1 LALFRA
7 RFVARLHLERQ
18 MAPTPPLDA
27 LLENATWLRNLARQ
41 MLADRGLAEDVVQET
56 WMAALQRP
64 PSEGSWRPWL
74 ASVLRNFA
82 RQRVRSENARARRE
96 QSVARREVL
105 PSADETVARAE
116 LHARLVQAVLALE
129 EPYRS
134 TLLWR
139 YFEGLS
145 AEQIAQ
151 RARIEPATVRS
162 RVARARE
169 RLRETLKHQNG
180 EPPERWLAGVLPLGT
195 RLVEVNA
202 GAATLAGVGGLLM
215 GAKWVAAALV
225 VALGATAVW
234 LWRSRDSG
242 AEATPT
248 ASVAATAKPNAD
260 ASTPEAGQEREF
272 DEQARALVGATA
284 QAESAASAAPSLV
297 WRGVVLSEDGRRPIP
312 GALVAYRKVPG
323 EDLNTLGIEDPSQAL
338 RTDAEGRFALPSSA
352 NKEDGLWFEAE
363 QHFPLALGPADLP
376 RTNDAPLDVVL
387 APLGRLEVEFVDER
401 GAPVEGVELAYS
413 IDVNRG
419 SLEHMWAFRRIE
431 KAGRSDAA
439 GLVVL
444 PPLPCGMPIDLRSGG
459 EARSEYFGSTHVDP
473 TLRTLRHR
481 IVWRRDARIVGRLLD
496 VGGAPAAG
504 RRVAWQRFP
513 LDYHELSEVRSGTEG
528 RFEFVGVPAQLG
540 ELRLD
545 LPGFTPLEFAP
556 AAGQTHDVGDLVLPE
571 LRELSGRLT
580 ARTPLNDA
588 LLSGVELRL
597 YRGGVALR
605 GLGSPSDSLRIA
617 NGLFT
622 TRITDGPLELVV
634 TRGGF
639 YHGGVERPRE
649 VLARVALAEPRT
661 DLSVPIDTQL
671 GSLEVDLDASV
682 VVQDDA
688 LPQLSL
694 RSSASENSSKATTTH
709 FGAMVS
715 ERVARF
721 DLLPTGRSTAWMQLD
736 AQHSGLLGELDLG
749 AGVVAR
755 AKLNSAQT
763 HRLRVR
769 VRNASGLG
777 LANASAQ
784 LQGGSTRL
792 SEISDASGV
801 LEFTGLEAGV
811 YSLEV
816 RHGDAGAEELE
827 AVDVLEPVANVEVTL
842 AGFASLRGRV
852 REGGVPVV
860 GLSIDAQPSGS
871 NDSYNSITDAEGRF
885 SFERL
890 PTCTL
895 RVWAQGKFVDVHTF
909 RAGEQREVE
918 LELEAPR
925 TLEITRNGVVLTDLS
940 AVRAAPLERSN
951 ANHTPWS
958 TSVING
964 GEVRMVVPTGRVLF
978 EVCPAR
984 GGSNFSLLALTSS
997 VGSRVELAPHTL
1009 HLDTAQPWSGP
1020 LPRATLLSIDGR
1032 EISSMWARPID
1043 LVVELDEQGRVRV
1056 PCLPIGA
1063 RIELSGFDLSGARR
1077 SETVDI
1083 QGPSRVRW

>member
-1 LALFRA
+1 
-7 RFVARLHLERQ
+7 

-27 LLENATWLRNLARQ
+27 LLENAIWLRNLARQ

-82 RQRVRSENARARRE
+82 RQRVRSESARARRE
-96 QSVARREVL
+96 QAVARRDVL

-169 RLRETLKHQNG
+169 RLRETLTDENG
-180 EPPERWLAGVLPLGT
+180 EPPERWLAGLLPLGT

-202 GAATLAGVGGLLM
+202 GAAALAGIGGLLM
-215 GAKWVAAALV
+215 GAKWAVAALV
-225 VALGATAVW
+225 IALGATAVW
-234 LWRSRDSG
+234 LWRSDDSS
-242 AEATPT
+242 AAATPT
-248 ASVAATAKPNAD
+248 ASSVVNTD
-260 ASTPEAGQEREF
+260 ASSNESVAEPAPALEQDVEARSLVSAA
-272 DEQARALVGATA
+272 EQAGSATN
-284 QAESAASAAPSLV
+284 AAPTLV
-297 WRGVVLSEDGRRPIP
+297 WSGVVLSEADRRPIP
-312 GALVAYRKVPG
+312 DARVAYREVD
-323 EDLNTLGIEDPSQAL
+323 ENTLDAAGVADPSRAL
-338 RTDAEGRFALPSSA
+338 RTDSQGRFELPRSA
-352 NKEDGLWFEAE
+352 NKAHGLWFEADE
-363 QHFPLALGPADLP
+363 HFPFALGPADLP
-376 RTNDAPLDVVL
+376 QTNGTPLEIVL
-387 APLGRLEVEFVDER
+387 APMGKLEVEFVDER

-419 SLEHMWAFRRIE
+419 SLEHMWAFRRIL

-439 GLVVL
+439 GLVSL
-444 PPLPCGMPIDLRSGG
+444 PPVPCGMPIDLRSGG
-459 EARSEYFGSTHVDP
+459 EAGKSEYFGAVHIDP
-473 TLRTLRHR
+473 ARRELRHR
-481 IVWRRDARIVGRLLD
+481 IAWRRDARIVGRLLD
-496 VGGAPAAG
+496 ESGAPAVG
-504 RRVAWQRFP
+504 RRVGWQRFP
-513 LDYHELSEVRSGTEG
+513 LDYRELSEVRSGPDG
-528 RFEFVGVPAQLG
+528 RFAFVGVPAQVG

-545 LPGFTPLEFAP
+545 LPGFTPLELAP
-556 AAGQTHDVGDLVLPE
+556 AAGQTHDVGDLVLPA

-580 ARTPLNDA
+580 ARTALSDA

-597 YRGGVALR
+597 YRSGAVVR
-605 GLGSPSDSLRIA
+605 GLGSPSDSLPLVGGA
-617 NGLFT
+617 FT
-622 TRITDGPLELVV
+622 TRVTDGPLELVV

-649 VLARVALAEPRT
+649 VLARVALPEPRS

-671 GSLEVDLDASV
+671 GSLEVEFDASTV
-682 VVQDDA
+682 
-688 LPQLSL
+688 LSDGAQPRITL
-694 RSSASENSSKATTTH
+694 RSSTSDLPNETTNAH
-709 FGAMVS
+709 FGTPPREGV
-715 ERVARF
+715 VRF
-721 DLLPTGRSTAWMQLD
+721 DLLPAGRFTAWMRLD
-736 AQHSGLLGELDLG
+736 SAHSGLLGEIEVS
-749 AGVVAR
+749 AGGVAQAALR
-755 AKLNSAQT
+755 KLQA

-769 VRNASGLG
+769 VRDAQGVALEGASVELH
-777 LANASAQ
+777 
-784 LQGGSTRL
+784 GGSTRPR
-792 SEISDASGV
+792 EVSDANGQ
-801 LEFTGLEAGV
+801 LEFAGLAAGV

-816 RHGDAGAEELE
+816 RHGDAGAERLD
-827 AVDVLEPVANVEVTL
+827 AVEVLEPLSSVEVTL
-842 AGFASLRGRV
+842 AGFASLRGRI
-852 REGGVPVV
+852 REGGVPVA

-885 SFERL
+885 AFERL

-940 AVRAAPLERSN
+940 AVRATALEQASAER
-951 ANHTPWS
+951 TPWR
-958 TSVING
+958 TSVIDG
-964 GEVRMVVPTGRVLF
+964 SEVRIVVPSGRVLF
-978 EVCPAR
+978 EVCRAR
-984 GGSNFSLLALTSS
+984 GGSNLSYLALTSS
-997 VGSRVELAPHTL
+997 VGSRVELAPHSL

-1032 EISSMWARPID
+1032 EIASMWARPID
-1043 LVVELDEQGRVRV
+1043 LVVELDEHGQAVV
-1056 PCLPIGA
+1056 PCLPAGA
-1063 RIELSGFDLSGARR
+1063 RIEVSGFDLSGARR
-1077 SETVDI
+1077 SETVDV
-1083 QGPSRVRW
+1083 QGPRRLRW

>member
-1 LALFRA
+1 
-7 RFVARLHLERQ
+7 

-82 RQRVRSENARARRE
+82 RQRVRSEAARTRRE
-96 QSVARREVL
+96 HTVARREVL

-169 RLRETLKHQNG
+169 RLRETLTHQGG
-180 EPPERWLAGVLPLGT
+180 EPPERWLAGLLPLGT

-202 GAATLAGVGGLLM
+202 GAATLAGIGGLLM
-215 GAKWVAAALV
+215 GAKWAAAALV
-225 VALGATAVW
+225 VALGATAFW
-234 LWRSRDSG
+234 LWRSDDSS
-242 AEATPT
+242 AAATPT
-248 ASVAATAKPNAD
+248 ATAASTSNTSANPSAPESTSPLEHDDEARSLVSAAQQAAD
-260 ASTPEAGQEREF
+260 ATN
-272 DEQARALVGATA
+272 
-284 QAESAASAAPSLV
+284 AAPALV
-297 WRGVVLSEDGRRPIP
+297 WRGVVLSEADRRPISD
-312 GALVAYRKVPG
+312 ARVAYREVTQ
-323 EDLNTLGIEDPSQAL
+323 DTLDTAGLADPSQAL
-338 RTDAEGRFALPSSA
+338 RTDSEGRFELPRST
-352 NKEDGLWFEAE
+352 NKQLGLWFEADD
-363 QHFPLALGPADLP
+363 HFPLALGPGDLP
-376 RTNDAPLDVVL
+376 QTNGTPLEIVL
-387 APLGRLEVEFVDER
+387 APMGMLEVEFVDER

-413 IDVNRG
+413 INVNRG
-419 SLEHMWAFRRIE
+419 SLEHMWAFRRIL

-439 GLVVL
+439 GLVSL
-444 PPLPCGMPIDLRSGG
+444 PPVPCGMPIDLRSGG
-459 EARSEYFGSTHVDP
+459 EARSEYFGSTHIDP
-473 TLRTLRHR
+473 AQRTLRHR

-496 VGGAPAAG
+496 ESGAPAAG

-513 LDYHELSEVRSGTEG
+513 LDYHPLVEVRSGSDG
-528 RFEFVGVPAQLG
+528 RFEFTGVPARLG

-545 LPGFTPLEFAP
+545 LQGFAPLEIAP
-556 AAGQTHDVGDLVLPE
+556 AAGQTHDVGDLVLPA

-580 ARTPLNDA
+580 ARIPLSDA

-597 YRGGVALR
+597 YRAGAVVR
-605 GLGSPSDSLRIA
+605 GLGSPSDSLPIH
-617 NGLFT
+617 GGTFS

-639 YHGGVERPRE
+639 YHSGIERPRE
-649 VLARVALAEPRT
+649 VLARVVLAEPRS

-671 GSLEVDLDASV
+671 GSLEVDLDASI

-688 LPQLSL
+688 LPQLAL
-694 RSSASENSSKATTTH
+694 RSSASADSSQATTTH

-721 DLLPTGRSTAWMQLD
+721 ELLPTGRYTAWMQLD
-736 AQHSGLLGELDLG
+736 SEHSGLIGELELG
-749 AGVVAR
+749 AGAVAR
-755 AKLNSAQT
+755 AKLNSTQT

-769 VRNASGLG
+769 VRDASGLA

-784 LQGGSTRL
+784 LQGGTTRR
-792 SEISDASGV
+792 SEMSDASGA
-801 LEFTGLEAGV
+801 LEFTGLDAGV

-827 AVDVLEPVANVEVTL
+827 AVEVLEPLANVEVTL

-860 GLSIDAQPSGS
+860 GLSIDAQPSGA
-871 NDSYNSITDAEGRF
+871 NESYNSITDAEGRF

-925 TLEITRNGVVLTDLS
+925 TLEITRDGVVLTDLS
-940 AVRAAPLERSN
+940 AVRATALEQASAER
-951 ANHTPWS
+951 TPWRTS
-958 TSVING
+958 TIEGS
-964 GEVRMVVPTGRVLF
+964 EVRIVVPAGRVLF
-978 EVCPAR
+978 EVCRAR
-984 GGSNFSLLALTSS
+984 GGSNFSHLALTTS
-997 VGSRVELAPHTL
+997 VGSRVELAPNTL

-1032 EISSMWARPID
+1032 EIASMWARPID
-1043 LVVELDEQGRVRV
+1043 LVVELDEQGQVRV
-1056 PCLPIGA
+1056 PCLPVGA
-1063 RIELSGFDLSGARR
+1063 RIELSGFDLSGAPR

-1083 QGPSRVRW
+1083 HGPSRVRW

>member
-1 LALFRA
+1 
-7 RFVARLHLERQ
+7 

-82 RQRVRSENARARRE
+82 RQRVRSEAARTRRE
-96 QSVARREVL
+96 HTVARREVL

-169 RLRETLKHQNG
+169 RLRETLTHQGG
-180 EPPERWLAGVLPLGT
+180 EPPERWLAGLLPLGT

-202 GAATLAGVGGLLM
+202 GAATLAGIGGLLM
-215 GAKWVAAALV
+215 GAKWAAAALV
-225 VALGATAVW
+225 VALGATAFW
-234 LWRSRDSG
+234 LWGSDDSS
-242 AEATPT
+242 AAATPT
-248 ASVAATAKPNAD
+248 ATAASTSNTSANPSAPESTPPLEHDDEARSLVSAAQQAAD
-260 ASTPEAGQEREF
+260 ATN
-272 DEQARALVGATA
+272 
-284 QAESAASAAPSLV
+284 ASPALV
-297 WRGVVLSEDGRRPIP
+297 WRGVVLSEADRRPISD
-312 GALVAYRKVPG
+312 ARVAYREVT
-323 EDLNTLGIEDPSQAL
+323 EDTLDTAGLADPSQAL
-338 RTDAEGRFALPSSA
+338 RTDSEGRFELPRST
-352 NKEDGLWFEAE
+352 NKQLGLWFEADE
-363 QHFPLALGPADLP
+363 HFPLALGPGDLP
-376 RTNDAPLDVVL
+376 QTNGTPLEIVL
-387 APLGRLEVEFVDER
+387 APMGMLEVEFVDER

-413 IDVNRG
+413 INVNRG
-419 SLEHMWAFRRIE
+419 SLEHMWAFRRIL

-439 GLVVL
+439 GLVSL
-444 PPLPCGMPIDLRSGG
+444 PPVPCGMPIDLRSGG
-459 EARSEYFGSTHVDP
+459 EARSEYFGSTHIDP
-473 TLRTLRHR
+473 AQRTLRHR

-496 VGGAPAAG
+496 ESGAPAAG

-513 LDYHELSEVRSGTEG
+513 LDYHPLVEVRSGSDG
-528 RFEFVGVPAQLG
+528 RFEFTGVPAKLG

-545 LPGFTPLEFAP
+545 LQGFAPLEIAP
-556 AAGQTHDVGDLVLPE
+556 AAGQTHDVGDLVLPA

-580 ARTPLNDA
+580 ARIPLSDA

-597 YRGGVALR
+597 YRAGAVVR
-605 GLGSPSDSLRIA
+605 GLGSPSDSLPIH
-617 NGLFT
+617 GGTFS

-639 YHGGVERPRE
+639 YHSGIERPRE
-649 VLARVALAEPRT
+649 VLARIALAEPRT

-671 GSLEVDLDASV
+671 GSLEVEFDAGAIAP
-682 VVQDDA
+682 DHA
-688 LPQLSL
+688 RPELTL
-694 RSSASENSSKATTTH
+694 RSIASGDARETTTAQL
-709 FGAMVS
+709 GAFAS
-715 ERVARF
+715 DGVARF
-721 DLLPTGRSTAWMQLD
+721 ELLPTGRFTAWMRLD
-736 AQHSGLLGELDLG
+736 SARSGLLGELEVSAGGVTQVKLG
-749 AGVVAR
+749 A
-755 AKLNSAQT
+755 AQT

-769 VRNASGLG
+769 VRDANGLG
-777 LANASAQ
+777 LASASVE
-784 LQGGSTRL
+784 LRGGVTRAR
-792 SEISDASGV
+792 EVSDANGV
-801 LEFTGLEAGV
+801 LEFSGLEAGM

-816 RHGDAGAEELE
+816 RHGDAGAERLE
-827 AVDVLEPVANVEVTL
+827 AVEVLEPLSSVEVTL
-842 AGFASLRGRV
+842 AGFASLRGRI
-852 REGGVPVV
+852 REGGVPVA

-885 SFERL
+885 AFERL

-925 TLEITRNGVVLTDLS
+925 TLELTRDGVVLTDLS
-940 AVRAAPLERSN
+940 AVRATALEQASAER
-951 ANHTPWS
+951 TPWR
-958 TSVING
+958 TSVIEG
-964 GEVRMVVPTGRVLF
+964 SEVRIVVPTGRVLF

-984 GGSNFSLLALTSS
+984 GGSNFSHLALTNS

-1009 HLDTAQPWSGP
+1009 HVDTAQPWSGP

-1032 EISSMWARPID
+1032 EIASMWARPID
-1043 LVVELDEQGRVRV
+1043 LVVELDEQGQVRV
-1056 PCLPIGA
+1056 PCLPVGA
-1063 RIELSGFDLSGARR
+1063 RIELSGFDLSGAPR